1 MRGLS
6 VIGVSVAIVPLRKD
20 LIVATPD
27 LSRTTPCC
35 QGVVPPYLL
44 QRLASAPAER
54 SARLDTAPSVA
65 SRTLELDD
73 EMRRRR
79 DSTRSTVSPTA
90 PRGAVA
96 DRLQRTIADA
106 KNTQTLPGD
115 VVRTEGGEPVGDP
128 AADESYDG
136 LGVTHAL
143 FAEVYGWSSLDG
155 QGLPLDATVHYG
167 EQYDNAF
174 WDGTRMVFGD
184 GDGEVFTRFT
194 VSLSVIAH
202 ELAHGFTQYTSQ
214 LEYAGQSGALNESV
228 SDVFGVLA
236 EQRSRGQNAEDA
248 SWLVGEGLFLPD
260 VQGSALRSML
270 APGTAYDDDV
280 LGKDPQP
287 ADMAGYVETT
297 EDNGGV
303 HINSGIPNR
312 AFAEAAVALGGP
324 AWDRLGQVW
333 FDALTSGSLTP
344 TADFAAFSAATVAAA
359 SARYGTGSDV
369 HRAVVGGW
377 TTVGL
382 EPAGT
387 GSASDAADEASKRT

>member
-1 MRGLS
+1 MTARPGKT
-6 VIGVSVAIVPLRKD
+6 ARP
-20 LIVATPD
+20 AA
-27 LSRTTPCC
+27 SRTVRPSAGCP
-35 QGVVPPYLL
+35 GVVPPYLL

-65 SRTLELDD
+65 ERTLALDAEL
-73 EMRRRR
+73 RLRR
-79 DSTRSTVSPTA
+79 DGVRTGAAAGSP
-90 PRGAVA
+90 GAVA
-96 DRLQRTIADA
+96 GRLQRTVADA
-106 KNTQTLPGD
+106 KGTQTLPGD
-115 VVRTEGGEPVGDP
+115 VVRREGEPAVGDP

-136 LGVTHAL
+136 LGVTYAL
-143 FAEVYGWSSLDG
+143 FDEVYGWSSLDG
-155 QGLPLDATVHYG
+155 RGLPLDATVHYG

-174 WDGTRMVFGD
+174 WDGSRMVFGD

-214 LEYAGQSGALNESV
+214 LEYSGQSGALNESI

-236 EQRSRGQNAEDA
+236 EQRARNENAEDS

-260 VQGSALRSML
+260 VRGSALRSML
-270 APGTAYDDDV
+270 RPGTAYDDDV
-280 LGKDPQP
+280 LGRDPQP

-312 AFAEAAVALGGP
+312 AFAEAAVALRGP

-333 FDALTSGSLTP
+333 FDTCTGGTLTP
-344 TADFAAFSAATVAAA
+344 TADFSAFAAATVAAA
-359 SARYGTGSDV
+359 TTRYGAGSDV
-369 HRAVVGGW
+369 HRAVLQGW

-382 EPAGT
+382 GQGLEQG
-387 GSASDAADEASKRT
+387 GSDAPDEVSRRT

>member
-1 MRGLS
+1 MPEP
-6 VIGVSVAIVPLRKD
+6 VSTHR
-20 LIVATPD
+20 
-27 LSRTTPCC
+27 PCC

-44 QRLASAPAER
+44 QRLASAPTER

-79 DSTRSTVSPTA
+79 DVTRESLSPSA
-90 PRGAVA
+90 SRGAVA
-96 DRLQRTIADA
+96 GRLVRTVADA

-115 VVRTEGGEPVGDP
+115 VVRREGDPAVGDA

-136 LGVTHAL
+136 LGLTYAL
-143 FAEVYGWSSLDG
+143 FDEVYGWASLDG
-155 QGLPLDATVHYG
+155 KGLPLDATVHYG

-174 WDGTRMVFGD
+174 WDGDRMVFGD

-194 VSLSVIAH
+194 VSLSVDAH

-214 LEYAGQSGALNESV
+214 LEYSGQSGALNESI

-236 EQRSRGQNAEDA
+236 EQRSRGENAENA

-287 ADMAGYVETT
+287 ADMAGYVDTT

-333 FDALTSGSLTP
+333 FDTLTSGNVTP
-344 TADFAAFSAATVAAA
+344 TADFAAFAAATVAAA
-359 SARYGTGSDV
+359 ITRYGSGSDV
-369 HRAVVGGW
+369 HRAVLGGW
-377 TTVGL
+377 TTVGV
-382 EPAGT
+382 EQT
-387 GSASDAADEASKRT
+387 GSDASDEVSRRA